1 MWAIIGT
8 WRMALEGIT
17 KACAELA
24 EGEDAGEA
32 IETAIKETE
41 DYPYFK
47 SVGYGGLPNENME
60 VELDSGFMDGNDLTV
75 GAVGALRDY
84 ANPIAIARRLSFE
97 KYNNVLVGA
106 GAEAY
111 AHKFGFER
119 KNMLTQRAKIHYY
132 NRLKKENLTQQ
143 ASALKPYIGHDTV
156 GMACLDKQAKICV
169 GTSTSGLFMKRAGR
183 VGDSPL
189 VGSGFYADSR
199 VGAATATGLGEDIM
213 KGLVS
218 YEIVR
223 QMEAGLTPQAACELV
238 VNRLD
243 KRLREINHGTAGDIS
258 VVALNKHGEFGVA
271 TNINS
276 FSFVYASSKQA
287 ATVYVCKVEEG
298 HTTYKVASEEW
309 LEDYIRTRTAPLEM
323 L

>member
-17 KACAELA
+17 KASAELA
-24 EGEDAGEA
+24 EGQEAGEA

-41 DYPYFK
+41 NFPYFK

-60 VELDSGFMDGNDLTV
+60 VELDAGFMDGNNLTV
-75 GAVGALRDY
+75 GAVGALKDY

-111 AHKFGFER
+111 AHKIGFER

-132 NRLKKENLTQQ
+132 NRLKKEKMDHQ
-143 ASALKPYIGHDTV
+143 AAELKPYIGHDTV
-156 GMACLDKQAKICV
+156 GMACLDRDKRICV

-189 VGSGFYADSR
+189 VGSGFYADSSI
-199 VGAATATGLGEDIM
+199 GAATATGLGEDIM

-223 QMEAGLTPQAACELV
+223 QMEAGLSPQAACELV
-238 VNRLD
+238 VNKLD
-243 KRLREINHGTAGDIS
+243 KRLRELNGTAGDIS
-258 VVALNKHGEFGVA
+258 VVALNKQGEFGVA
-271 TNINS
+271 TNIKS
-276 FSFVYASSKQA
+276 FSFVYASYKQA
-287 ATVYVCKVEEG
+287 ATVYVCELVDG

-309 LEDYIRTRTAPLEM
+309 LDNYIRTRTEPLHM

>member
-17 KACAELA
+17 KASSELA
-24 EGEDAGEA
+24 EGQEAGEA

-41 DYPYFK
+41 NFPYFK

-60 VELDSGFMDGNDLTV
+60 VELDAGFMDGSNLTV
-75 GAVGALRDY
+75 GAVGALKDY
-84 ANPIAIARRLSFE
+84 ANPIAVARRLSFE

-111 AHKFGFER
+111 AHKIGFER

-132 NRLKKENLTQQ
+132 NRLKMEKLDQQ
-143 ASALKPYIGHDTV
+143 AAELRPYIGHDTV
-156 GMACLDKQAKICV
+156 GMACLDKAHKICV

-183 VGDSPL
+183 VGDSPI
-189 VGSGFYADSR
+189 VGSGFYADSNI
-199 VGAATATGLGEDIM
+199 GAATATGLGEDIM

-223 QMEAGLTPQAACELV
+223 QIDAGLSAQAACELV
-238 VNRLD
+238 VNKLD
-243 KRLREINHGTAGDIS
+243 KRLRALNGTAGDIS
-258 VVALNKHGEFGVA
+258 AVALDKNGNFGVA
-271 TNINS
+271 TNIKT

-287 ATVYVCKVEEG
+287 ATVYVCDLVDG
-298 HTTYKVASEEW
+298 HTSYKVASEEW
-309 LEDYIRTRTAPLEM
+309 LDDYINSRTAPLHM

>member
-17 KACAELA
+17 KASAELS
-24 EGEDAGEA
+24 EGLEAGEA

-41 DYPYFK
+41 DFPYFK

-60 VELDSGFMDGNDLTV
+60 VELDAGFMNGDNLKV
-75 GAVGALRDY
+75 GAIGALKDY

-97 KYNNVLVGA
+97 MYNNVLVGA

-111 AHKFGFER
+111 AHKIGFER

-132 NRLKKENLTQQ
+132 NRLKKEKMDLQ
-143 ASALKPYIGHDTV
+143 AAELKPYIGHDTV
-156 GMACLDKQAKICV
+156 GMACLDNDGHICV

-223 QMEAGLTPQAACELV
+223 QMEAGQSPQTACEFV
-238 VNRLD
+238 VNKLD
-243 KRLREINHGTAGDIS
+243 KRLRETNGTAGDIS
-258 VVALNKHGEFGVA
+258 VVALNKAGEFGVA
-271 TNINS
+271 TNIKT
-276 FSFVYASSKQA
+276 FSFVYASAKQA
-287 ATVYVCKVEEG
+287 ATVYVCELLADG
-298 HTTYKVASEEW
+298 HTTYKVASDEW
-309 LEDYIRTRTAPLEM
+309 LENYIRTRTAPLQM

>member
-17 KACAELA
+17 KASAELA
-24 EGEDAGEA
+24 EGQEAGEA

-41 DYPYFK
+41 NFPYFK

-60 VELDSGFMDGNDLTV
+60 VELDAGFMDGNNLTV
-75 GAVGALRDY
+75 GAVGALKDY

-111 AHKFGFER
+111 AHKIGFER

-132 NRLKKENLTQQ
+132 NRLKKEKMDHQ
-143 ASALKPYIGHDTV
+143 AAELKPYIGHDTV
-156 GMACLDKQAKICV
+156 GMACLDRDKRICV

-189 VGSGFYADSR
+189 VGSGFYADSSI
-199 VGAATATGLGEDIM
+199 GAATATGLGEDIM

-223 QMEAGLTPQAACELV
+223 QMEAGLSPQAACELV
-238 VNRLD
+238 VNKLD
-243 KRLREINHGTAGDIS
+243 KRLRELNGTAGDIS
-258 VVALNKHGEFGVA
+258 VVALNKQGEFGVA
-271 TNINS
+271 TNIKS
-276 FSFVYASSKQA
+276 FSFVYASYKQA
-287 ATVYVCKVEEG
+287 ATVYVCELVDG

-309 LEDYIRTRTAPLEM
+309 LDDYIRTRTEPLHM